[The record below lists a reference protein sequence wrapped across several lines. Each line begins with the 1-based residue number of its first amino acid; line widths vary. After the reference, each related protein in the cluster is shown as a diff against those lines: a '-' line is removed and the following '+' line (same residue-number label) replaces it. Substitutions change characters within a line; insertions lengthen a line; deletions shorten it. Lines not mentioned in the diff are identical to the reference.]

1 MSEWFPY
8 ACIADLSFSGP
19 HHGHYISIV
28 KSAGTWLV
36 FDDDNVYPIPEG
48 DIPKYYGDSHS
59 GSAYVLYYQA
69 VDIDF
74 GSLGLRSLDIP
85 LQPEPEFN
93 DVKLRT
99 PSQQLVPSLP
109 PGLSKIESRETGIS
123 AVVILPPSQLSVTS
137 TSITDK
143 SSNIT
148 PGDSPISPLPNTS
161 PLIVPP
167 SPSAAHAILS
177 PVRRGISKNGRPT
190 TAISYLDE
198 RVDQLNQFIQSD
210 SPRSTHHSASSPSL
224 AIADDPSSIPTVPHI
239 SSLSTL
245 VSELPNGK
253 MKDKGKDKVR
263 KTSGWFKRRSF
274 RLGDKSKSDKSI
286 DELPPSPVLKER
298 SPSVNWYKTTSQI
311 KRHPSQTAM
320 THNLLFK
327 SPNLEPPQ
335 TITAVP
341 SHTSSSVTQQDSSS
355 SGPSIILSSPA
366 TTVSSSPPPVLPK
379 SFSRSSPSTDQI
391 DVSPS
396 QKSSLVLGP
405 RSRASLDHHRNV
417 IPNTRTY
424 VTPRPFTANASLAPT
439 PDRASHLSAK
449 VNPPL
454 GSSFEN
460 FYKHDMSIKNGMTP
474 LESET
479 RDPSNHV
486 NGHHPQASLNTLL
499 ESHSNSPSASAP
511 SLPASPASSRHVFSH
526 LNQDVTTTNSPI
538 STSALKRT
546 KRKLSLTAPMLGIGK
561 KEREK
566 DGRKDKTSMNSFMQ
580 RF

>member
-8 ACIADLSFSGP
+8 VCIADLFISGP

-69 VDIDF
+69 VDIDL
-74 GSLGLRSLDIP
+74 GSLGLRNPDSP
-85 LQPEPEFN
+85 RSPEPELN
-93 DVKLRT
+93 GIKLRA

-109 PGLSKIESRETGIS
+109 PGLSKVESHETETS
-123 AVVILPPSQLSVTS
+123 VVVILPPSQLSITS
-137 TSITDK
+137 TSIADK
-143 SSNIT
+143 SSNLT

-161 PLIVPP
+161 PSLIAPP
-167 SPSAAHAILS
+167 SPSVAHAVLS
-177 PVRRGISKNGRPT
+177 PVRRGISNRPT
-190 TAISYLDE
+190 TAISYIDD
-198 RVDQLNQFIQSD
+198 RSDQFIQSD

-224 AIADDPSSIPTVPHI
+224 VIPDDPSSIPSVPHI

-245 VSELPNGK
+245 VSEPPSGK
-253 MKDKGKDKVR
+253 VKDKGKDKVR

-286 DELPPSPVLKER
+286 DELPPSPALKER
-298 SPSVNWYKTTSQI
+298 SPSANWYKTTSQI
-311 KRHPSQTAM
+311 KRPPSQTAM
-320 THNLLFK
+320 THDLLRK

-335 TITAVP
+335 AITVVS
-341 SHTSSSVTQQDSSS
+341 SHTSSSATQQDSSS

-379 SFSRSSPSTDQI
+379 SFSRSSQSTDQI
-391 DVSPS
+391 DVLPS
-396 QKSSLVLGP
+396 RKSSLVLGP
-405 RSRASLDHHRNV
+405 RSRASLDHHKNV
-417 IPNTRTY
+417 IPSTRTY
-424 VTPRPFTANASLAPT
+424 VTPRPVTANASLPPT
-439 PDRASHLSAK
+439 PDRASHFTAK

-460 FYKHDMSIKNGMTP
+460 FHKYDMSIKNGMAP

-479 RDPSNHV
+479 GDPSNHA
-486 NGHHPQASLNTLL
+486 NGHRPRTSLNTLL
-499 ESHSNSPSASAP
+499 ESNTPSASAP
-511 SLPASPASSRHVFSH
+511 SLPTISTPVSSRHVFNH
-526 LNQDVTTTNSPI
+526 LNQGATTTNSPI
-538 STSALKRT
+538 STSEPKRT
-546 KRKLSLTAPMLGIGK
+546 KRKLSLTAPMFGIGK
-561 KEREK
+561 KEKDK
-566 DGRKDKTSMNSFMQ
+566 DGRKDKTSPNSFMQ